1 MVRAFTSTKQYSL
14 HNTVPDTP
22 SQPQLPQVIQMTQ
35 STWVTP
41 ADLPNMTEEESREE
55 AIMKKRRKKM
65 KKKGLPIYFPP
76 CKNCIQCKTCK
87 KKNKIRIRVEY
98 AEHFPIS

>member
-1 MVRAFTSTKQYSL
+1 MGILIISQ
-14 HNTVPDTP
+14 
-22 SQPQLPQVIQMTQ
+22 QPQQQVAHQFNQQGAQNTIYQTPNNATSSAPTTQQQQPQVVQMTQ

-76 CKNCIQCKTCK
+76 CKNCIQCKT
-87 KKNKIRIRVEY
+87 
-98 AEHFPIS
+98 